1 MSAHIISYLCIYL
14 PQVAAYSV
22 LIVTSLVGNLA
33 VMLVVWRERHMRT
46 PTNFFIVNLAVCDLM
61 VTSLCTW
68 VHLLGDPTNFFIVNL
83 AVCDLMV
90 TSLCTWVHLVG
101 DPNQLLHSQPGCLW
115 PHGNVTLH
123 LGTSGGR
130 FYARLVTGRVLLQ
143 VQRFRTG

>member
-101 DPNQLLHSQPGCLW
+101 DFTHDWLLGAFFCKFN
-115 PHGNVTLH
+115 G
-123 LGTSGGR
+123 
-130 FYARLVTGRVLLQ
+130 F
-143 VQRFRTG
+143 VQGKSILSEH